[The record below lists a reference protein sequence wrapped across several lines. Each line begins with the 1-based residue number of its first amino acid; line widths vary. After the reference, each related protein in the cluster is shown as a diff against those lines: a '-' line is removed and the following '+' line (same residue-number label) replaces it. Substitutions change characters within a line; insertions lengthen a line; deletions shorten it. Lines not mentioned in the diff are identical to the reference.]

1 MTSLEV
7 IFYGDGKNYEH
18 RWREGRRGAAKCQP
32 TLSLREFYEAD
43 TGEFCVGL
51 YNACTNGRSSPHKTT
66 WVLKMESARRLRDAR
81 PIGTTIH
88 AVDVPT
94 HATCRH
100 RGKIAVCLK
109 LEWSFGP

>member
-1 MTSLEV
+1 MATGRIINIV
-7 IFYGDGKNYEH
+7 GGKGEEAQQNVNL
-18 RWREGRRGAAKCQP
+18 
-32 TLSLREFYEAD
+32 LSACASSIEAD
-43 TGEFCVGL
+43 TGELCVGL
-51 YNACTNGRSSPHKTT
+51 YNAYVHLPTKRLGCLKT
-66 WVLKMESARRLRDAR
+66 ESARRLRDAR
-81 PIGTTIH
+81 PIGTTIY